1 MKKVFMKK
9 SPLFLILLLFSITKG
24 LNSQVHI
31 DSLLSKLEY
40 AEKSDKPGLLNKLS
54 WEHRNSSPEKAIHFG
69 LKAAELAE
77 ELEDNESLTQ
87 SYSFIGVAFRILG
100 NYSEALDF
108 FYKGLELA
116 ISHHLT
122 EQEGF
127 AYINIANLLIYQEFY
142 NQAIENLS
150 KALII
155 ADEIENDIM
164 KGYVYVNTGRALL
177 LKKEYPEAL
186 EKLYI
191 SLDIRKRIQ
200 IASQQAVSYKYIGDA
215 YFEMQDMDQAL
226 VNYELVL
233 ETVDYET
240 DKDLVANTY
249 IKIAEIYLRQ
259 NDYKKARIN
268 AENSISIAR
277 SIGAKLI
284 IRDSYKVLS
293 QLYINTRDYKKASEF
308 LACII
313 AYNDT
318 LFNQNLSEKI
328 FNLNY
333 QYEKQLKEAEIDLL
347 NKDIQINELLL
358 FRSRIILISLSLIL
372 LLAIVLVI
380 YYLQTSKHRK
390 KQNQLLERQKEE
402 LKLANQTKDKM
413 FLILGHDLRGPVGSL
428 IPLLH
433 VLLEEEEI
441 RKNDKLVHIFNTF
454 MQSIQAVN
462 DLLENLLFWAQNQGG
477 ELVVEKEPVNLNLI
491 LEKVLLLY
499 KGISDLKQIT
509 ITTAI
514 HEDFI
519 VEADRNM
526 TMLVVRNLISNAIKF
541 TPRQGKVNVSMIR
554 KLNFVEMCVS
564 DNGIGFDKTDSD
576 RMFSSNSFYTTS
588 GTGNE
593 TGSGLGLTLCNEFVE
608 KNNGRMWAESEKGKG
623 SRFYIVLPSA

>member
-1 MKKVFMKK
+1 MKK
-9 SPLFLILLLFSITKG
+9 SLFLIIFLLFAFTKG
-24 LNSQVHI
+24 LNSQTFA
-31 DSLLSKLEY
+31 DTLLFRLEH
-40 AEKSDKPGLLNKLS
+40 AEILEKPGLLNRLS
-54 WEHRNSSPEKAIHFG
+54 WELRNSSPEEAIQYG

-77 ELEDNESLTQ
+77 EIEDYENLTQ
-87 SYSFIGVAFRILG
+87 AYGFIGVAFRILG

-116 ISHHLT
+116 TSHHLT

-155 ADEIENDIM
+155 AEEIENDIM

-191 SLDIRKRIQ
+191 SLDIRKKIQ
-200 IASQQAVSYKYIGDA
+200 ITSQQAVSFKYIGDA
-215 YFEMQDMDQAL
+215 YFELKDLDQAL
-226 VNYELVL
+226 KNYQLAL
-233 ETVDYET
+233 NAVDYET

-249 IKIAEIYLRQ
+249 IKIAEIYLRKE
-259 NDYKKARIN
+259 DYKRARIN

-308 LACII
+308 LGCII

-333 QYEKQLKEAEIDLL
+333 QYEKQIKEAEIDLL

-372 LLAIVLVI
+372 LLAIVLII

-390 KQNQLLERQKEE
+390 KQNQLLEKQKEE

-428 IPLLH
+428 IPLLD

-477 ELVVEKEPVNLNLI
+477 KLIVEKEPVNLNLI

-509 ITTAI
+509 ITTSNI
-514 HEDFI
+514 EEFI

-541 TPRQGKVNVSMIR
+541 TPRQGKVHVSMSR
-554 KLNFVEMCVS
+554 KINFVEMCVS
-564 DNGIGFDKTDSD
+564 DNGIGFDLKDSN
-576 RMFSSNSFYTTS
+576 RMFSSNSFYTTA

-593 TGSGLGLTLCNEFVE
+593 AGSGLGLILCNEFVE

-623 SRFYIVLPSA
+623 SRFYIALPSA